1 VKYEAKVTA
10 DRDIRIWRK
19 AEMKWK
25 RCLMALTVVVSL
37 ACSSG
42 AVFSATNLPEGN
54 TQPRTFR
61 MGFTPFAPD
70 DTPEAVAQVTQF
82 IRANADIVAEHME
95 SVPWSEALN
104 GSALPK
110 NLMDNWHS
118 RKESLPTKAAIYLAL
133 SPGRGALADTWG
145 ATEHDPLP
153 KDFQGKTFSDPM
165 VEKAY
170 LAYCKQAIEFF
181 KPQFMAIGIEFN
193 ELIYNAPDK
202 SAGYAELHRYVYQE
216 LKRSYPNLP
225 IFASFTVHGLLDER
239 HSKADRDRDL
249 AYVKSLMPYNDLVGI
264 SYYPFFGNLSGRL
277 DEVFTWLSAT
287 FDSYGKPYAV
297 AETGEAAKNLTVQ
310 MDGKPWNILGSPE
323 AQTIYYQKLFSFADS
338 HHMAFIIS
346 FLCIDYDA
354 LWKKIASKNPA
365 VFEAWE
371 NNGFVDSRGEMRP
384 AYKVWRQWFD
394 RPLVEKQGT
403 HGAVAR

>member
-1 VKYEAKVTA
+1 MNS
-10 DRDIRIWRK
+10 RR
-19 AEMKWK
+19 
-25 RCLMALTVVVSL
+25 ALIAVIVVLSL
-37 ACSSG
+37 ACHGG
-42 AVFSATNLPEGN
+42 AAFCATNLPEGN
-54 TQPRTFR
+54 IQPRTFR

-82 IRANADIVAEHME
+82 MRANADIVAEHME
-95 SVPWSEALN
+95 SVPWSEALT
-104 GSALPK
+104 GSALSQ
-110 NLMDNWHS
+110 NLMNNWRS
-118 RKESLPTKAAIYLAL
+118 RKQSVPPKAAVYLAL

-153 KDFQGKTFSDPM
+153 KDFQGKTFSDLI

-202 SAGYAELHRYVYQE
+202 TASYAELHRYVYQE
-216 LKRSYPNLP
+216 LKKSYPNLP
-225 IFASFTVHGLLDER
+225 IFASFTVHSLLDER
-239 HSKADRDRDL
+239 HSKADRDRCL
-249 AYVKSLMPYNDLVGI
+249 EYVKSLMPYNDLVGI

-277 DEVFTWLSAT
+277 DEVFTWLGAT
-287 FDSYGKPYAV
+287 FDSYSKPYAV

-323 AQTIYYQKLFSFADS
+323 AQTTYYQKLFAFADR
-338 HHMAFIIS
+338 HNMAFIIS

-354 LWKKIASKNPA
+354 LWKKIASTNPA

-371 NNGFVDSRGEMRP
+371 NNGFVDAKGEIRP
-384 AYKVWRQWFD
+384 AYKVWRQCFD
-394 RPLVEKQGT
+394 RPLVDKRGVQG
-403 HGAVAR
+403 AMAR